1 MSKLF
6 RKSKKGFTLVELI
19 VVIAI
24 IGVLAAIIVPTTLHF
39 VVIAIIGVLAAIIV
53 PTTLHFVNEA
63 RDQAATEELDRV
75 VNAFDSGITGW
86 LANAKADITE
96 ADVISILTAAGLT
109 DGSVENDIRIQIGV
123 ADGVV
128 ATTNPNGNLKVVI
141 TSDYKEGDAY
151 SVTKVYTGMGNWAP
165 ASASVAIDYTLSS
178 TAASAD

>member
-19 VVIAI
+19 
-24 IGVLAAIIVPTTLHF
+24 

-86 LANAKADITE
+86 LANAKADITQ
-96 ADVISILTAAGLT
+96 ADVNSILTAAGLT
-109 DGSVENDIRIQIGV
+109 AGSVENKITITVKPAVGD
-123 ADGVV
+123 
-128 ATTNPNGNLKVVI
+128 NLEIEIK
-141 TSDYKEGDAY
+141 SEYNQGEGY
-151 SVTKVYTGMGNWAP
+151 TVTKTYTGMGKWAP
-165 ASASVAIDYTLSS
+165 TAQFNCEVTPP
-178 TAASAD
+178 AASETE